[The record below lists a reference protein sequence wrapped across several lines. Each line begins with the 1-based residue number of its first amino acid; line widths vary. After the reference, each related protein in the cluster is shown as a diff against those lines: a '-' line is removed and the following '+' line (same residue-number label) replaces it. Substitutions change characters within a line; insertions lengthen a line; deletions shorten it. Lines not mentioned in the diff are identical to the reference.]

1 MAYKLINECPVC
13 GSQLNAVKLT
23 CKTCGT
29 IIESEFELSRFETL
43 NKEQLAFA
51 EVFIKN
57 RGIIKDV
64 EKEMG
69 ISYPTV
75 RAKLDDVIKSLGYE
89 VKDELFRPGRTEI
102 SEVIDNLEK
111 GEIDIEEA
119 IRKIKK

>member
-13 GSQLNAVKLT
+13 SSELYASKLT

-29 IIESEFELSRFETL
+29 VIESEFELSRFESL
-43 NKEQLAFA
+43 NKEQLSFV
-51 EVFIKN
+51 EIFLRC

-75 RAKLDDVIKSLGYE
+75 RAKLDDVIRSLGYKVE
-89 VKDELFRPGRTEI
+89 DSTSSDI
-102 SEVIDNLEK
+102 CMIIDSLEK
-111 GEIDIEEA
+111 GEIQIEEA
-119 IRKIKK
+119 IKKIKK

>member
-13 GSQLNAVKLT
+13 SSQLTAIKLK
-23 CKTCGT
+23 CKTCST
-29 IIESEFELSRFETL
+29 IIESEFELSRFESL
-43 NKEQLAFA
+43 SKEQLAFT
-51 EVFIKN
+51 ECFVKN

-89 VKDELFRPGRTEI
+89 VKEESKSDITN
-102 SEVIDNLEK
+102 VIDSLEK
-111 GEIDIEEA
+111 GEIDIDEA
-119 IRKIKK
+119 IKKIKK